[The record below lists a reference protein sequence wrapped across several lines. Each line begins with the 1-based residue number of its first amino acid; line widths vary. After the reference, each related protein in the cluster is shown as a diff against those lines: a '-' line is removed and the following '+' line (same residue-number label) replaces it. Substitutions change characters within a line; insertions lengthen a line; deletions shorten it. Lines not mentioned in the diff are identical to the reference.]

1 MTNKEMLLAYRSAVI
16 ELQEL
21 TVQLDNMIA
30 NGRPRGAY
38 SIQLDTVRGTNDP
51 VAAAMQ
57 AADGI
62 EAMIERKQKELNDL
76 AQPVGSIVERINS
89 MRMRLVVQGYY
100 LQAETDASIAST
112 MCMSRARVNQ
122 IRNTFLAQIS

>member
-1 MTNKEMLLAYRSAVI
+1 MTNKEMLLTYRAAVI

-21 TVQLDNMIA
+21 AVQLDNVTA
-30 NGRPRGAY
+30 LGKPRGTAGVR
-38 SIQLDTVRGTNDP
+38 LDAVRGTNDP

-62 EAMIERKQKELNDL
+62 EAMIGRKQKELADL
-76 AQPVGSIVERINS
+76 AAPLATMMDGIRST
-89 MRMRLVVQGYY
+89 RMRLVVQMYY
-100 LQAETDASIAST
+100 KQAETDATIASR

-122 IRNTFLAQIS
+122 IRNDFLAQIS

>member
-1 MTNKEMLLAYRSAVI
+1 MTDKEMLLAYRSAVI

-21 TVQLDNMIA
+21 AVQLDKMTAI
-30 NGRPRGAY
+30 GRPRG
-38 SIQLDTVRGTNDP
+38 IQGVRLDAVRGTNDP

-62 EAMIERKQKELNDL
+62 EAMIRRKQQELSDL
-76 AQPVGSIVERINS
+76 ALPVGTMMDRIRNT
-89 MRMRLVVQGYY
+89 RMRLVVEGYY
-100 LQAETDASIAST
+100 LQAGTDASIAST

-122 IRNTFLAQIS
+122 IRNNYLSQIS